1 MRADPAARASD
12 GRPLPAPSCT
22 RRRVPGTDASPP
34 GLLAGS
40 PLHRRAM
47 LLGAAAAGALWGEG
61 EGAAGTEAGPAHP
74 DAGLLSALGE
84 MGRIAAAQEVLQA
97 AVACLSPHD
106 PRHEAA
112 WARVDAL
119 TPSWRAARARAAAL
133 PALTAAGIRAKAE
146 AVRAERALDDSGEP
160 CAEADA
166 LLRSLLADVLRPA

>member
-47 LLGAAAAGALWGEG
+47 LLGAVAGALGG
-61 EGAAGTEAGPAHP
+61 EGAAGTEAGLAHP